1 MALASVPE
9 VAPVTHY
16 FDELRTVVDGARSF
30 RPGLVVVEL
39 DNSVASLSV
48 LADELAAASP
58 ESAIVGVFRPDQIP
72 ENVAES
78 TFMIQALRLGV
89 ADFIRRPISSRD
101 LELLLARHLRT
112 REAVPLDIGKTIA
125 FISNKG
131 GVGKSTTAVNVA
143 TALAVRNPE
152 RVLLIDGS
160 LQTGVCATQLNLQPT
175 TTIVDGYRERN
186 RLDELLL
193 RELTTPHPSGLDLL
207 AAPQSAVD
215 GLDLDDAI
223 VSRILMLARRSY
235 DYVIVDTFPLF
246 DRLVMAIL
254 DLCDLAYI
262 VLENVVPTM
271 QTVRGFFSLLDDVEF
286 SETRQRVL
294 LNRYSQMGGN
304 PSRWEVESYLQRE
317 VDHVVP
323 FDRRVIRAA
332 NTGHP
337 FVLDASR
344 FSRTARAIS
353 AIVDEVEE
361 IPSSRSEVR
370 QQATEESPTEPRA
383 PHFLDRRAHSRRQQ
397 IPGSEESTS

>member
-1 MALASVPE
+1 M
-9 VAPVTHY
+9 
-16 FDELRTVVDGARSF
+16 
-30 RPGLVVVEL
+30 VVEL
-39 DNSVASLSV
+39 DENVASLSV

-112 REAVPLDIGKTIA
+112 RHAAPKRIGKTVA

-143 TALAVRNPE
+143 TALANRYPE

-160 LQTGVCATQLNLQPT
+160 LQMGVCATQLNLQPT
-175 TTIVDGYRERN
+175 TTIVDAYRERN

-193 RELTTPHPSGLDLL
+193 RELTTPHSCGLDLL

-215 GLDLDDAI
+215 GLDIDDAI
-223 VSRILMLARRSY
+223 VSRVLMLARRSY

-271 QTVRGFFSLLDDVEF
+271 QTIRGFFGLLDDVDF
-286 SETRQRVL
+286 SESRQRVL
-294 LNRYSQMGGN
+294 LNRYSRMGGN
-304 PSRWEVESYLQRE
+304 PTQWEVESYLDRG

-323 FDRRVIRAA
+323 FDKRIIRAA

-337 FVLDASR
+337 FVLTASR
-344 FSRTARAIS
+344 FSKTTAAIRAVVDEIEDISSSLSSFDQRQAGAPRMEPPTPQFLRKRIRSAQQQAIS
-353 AIVDEVEE
+353 DEE
-361 IPSSRSEVR
+361 
-370 QQATEESPTEPRA
+370 AA
-383 PHFLDRRAHSRRQQ
+383 
-397 IPGSEESTS
+397 G